1 MNEILK
7 NPRSGEEVQRA
18 SGGVPLALY
27 SDVCRNMKECGSV
40 RTLMKLLTPKL
51 KRIILLQNPNDMAS
65 GHWVSISMNPSKNEI
80 YFFSSYGGKPDEE
93 KNKWLDI
100 DGRLKSE
107 QEVNPLNDALKQMT
121 RNGWKVYYNDFPYQ
135 KSGDKT
141 ATCGIWVVAFL
152 NSNLNPDEFA
162 VYTNEHNFDAMDY
175 YDMYF

>member
-7 NPRSGEEVQRA
+7 NPRTGEEVQKA
-18 SGGVPLALY
+18 TGGVPIRLY
-27 SDVCRNMKECGSV
+27 SDVCRYMKQIGPV
-40 RTLMKLLTPKL
+40 KTLMRILSPKL
-51 KRIILLQNPNDMAS
+51 KCIILLQNPKKMNS
-65 GHWVSISMNPSKNEI
+65 GHWISVSMNPGKNEI

-121 RNGWKVYYNDFPYQ
+121 RYGWKVYYNDFPYQ
-135 KSGDKT
+135 KTGDKT
-141 ATCGIWVVAFL
+141 ATCGIWVSAFL

-162 VYTNEHNFDAMDY
+162 VYTNEKGLNALDY
-175 YDMYF
+175 YNLYF